1 MLGQLTAVWWGIQP
15 GLILLGKSAKNMKIC
30 LKITELALFNGID
43 KMRPGN
49 VLDDISGA
57 VEDTALGAASN
68 IPKELQGKKNMVLCV
83 STAGMELGGICM
95 KTRFCLITG

>member
-1 MLGQLTAVWWGIQP
+1 M
-15 GLILLGKSAKNMKIC
+15 

-43 KMRPGN
+43 KDAPGN

-68 IPKELQGKKNMVLCV
+68 IPKELQGKKIWYCASVRRAW
-83 STAGMELGGICM
+83 SWAEYA
-95 KTRFCLITG
+95 